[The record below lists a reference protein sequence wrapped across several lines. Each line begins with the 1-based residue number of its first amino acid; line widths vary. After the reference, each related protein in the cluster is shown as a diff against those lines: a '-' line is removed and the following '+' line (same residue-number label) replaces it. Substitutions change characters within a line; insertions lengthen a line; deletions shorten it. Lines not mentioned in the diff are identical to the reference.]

1 MHRITTLKPKGG
13 GRKEILILYGNIHTC
28 NHGFEDAILLKHIF
42 FPIKAQTRENN
53 IWDMALIESIEYFL
67 RHFQFSYF

>member
-1 MHRITTLKPKGG
+1 MGG
-13 GRKEILILYGNIHTC
+13 GQKEILIEDYMKTFHIC
-28 NHGFEDAILLKHIF
+28 KYRFEDAILLKHIF